1 MVALVFNIGYDQH
14 LHNYGMVLCSARLN
28 TAIMVSYLARVKTN
42 VERHEM
48 IRISGLVHSVDT
60 EKPHLPI
67 VFSFVVIRIAK
78 VIKYSY
84 QVKWFSK

>member
-1 MVALVFNIGYDQH
+1 
-14 LHNYGMVLCSARLN
+14 
-28 TAIMVSYLARVKTN
+28 MVSYLARVKTN
-42 VERHEM
+42 VETHEM
-48 IRISGLVHSVDT
+48 IRISGLVHSVDR

-84 QVKWFSK
+84 QVKWFAK